1 MIETLKDWRDCL
13 HSAATIAADWPVRF
27 DHGPGVGPVDSWR
40 GDYAQVT
47 LPWLDE
53 GEYLT
58 ASELLRDVDAVIDGQ
73 RVLIGYKGGEYHHNN
88 GGRAYLYADDHGR
101 CEWRRAFCLV
111 GGADEWIVAT
121 DPVHW
126 ISRVRRH
133 HYQGRPHDAE
143 RRRADTVSMW
153 RTIRTFPHTDEPYY
167 RDDSDGCELD
177 LAIDRLGGI
186 RLTIATTALTDDGR
200 TVVLDRE
207 QAAELARLLVSD
219 ETAGA

>member
-53 GEYLT
+53 GEFLT
-58 ASELLRDVDAVIDGQ
+58 ASELVRDVDAVMD
-73 RVLIGYKGGEYHHNN
+73 GEYHN
-88 GGRAYLYADDHGR
+88 GGAAHLYADDHGR

-126 ISRVRRH
+126 ISPTLVVVA
-133 HYQGRPHDAE
+133 PDAE
-143 RRRADTVSMW
+143 QPSR
-153 RTIRTFPHTDEPYY
+153 
-167 RDDSDGCELD
+167 
-177 LAIDRLGGI
+177 
-186 RLTIATTALTDDGR
+186 
-200 TVVLDRE
+200 
-207 QAAELARLLVSD
+207 
-219 ETAGA
+219 